1 MRQSHML
8 LIALI
13 ALAVLGI
20 DTGIAQATPENY
32 IHRVPEPGTLAL
44 LASGVAALAGIGLLR
59 RRKK

>member
-20 DTGIAQATPENY
+20 DAGIAHAGPGY
-32 IHRVPEPGTLAL
+32 IRPVPEPGTLTL
-44 LASGVAALAGIGLLR
+44 LASGVVVLGGLGLLR

>member
-20 DTGIAQATPENY
+20 DIGIAHATPTV
-32 IHRVPEPGTLAL
+32 RVPEPGTLTL
-44 LASGVAALAGIGLLR
+44 LASGVAALGGIGLLR
-59 RRKK
+59 RHKK

>member
-1 MRQSHML
+1 MRQSHMM

-20 DTGIAQATPENY
+20 DAGGITHATPRV
-32 IHRVPEPGTLAL
+32 HVPEPGTLTL
-44 LASGVAALAGIGLLR
+44 LASGVATLGGLGLLR

>member
-1 MRQSHML
+1 ML

-20 DTGIAQATPENY
+20 DTGIAHATPTV
-32 IHRVPEPGTLAL
+32 RVPEPGTLTL
-44 LASGVAALAGIGLLR
+44 LASGVIALGGIGLLR

>member
-1 MRQSHML
+1 MRQSHRL

-20 DTGIAQATPENY
+20 DTGIAHATPGTY
-32 IHRVPEPGTLAL
+32 DHRVPEPGTLTL
-44 LASGVAALAGIGLLR
+44 LASGVAALGGIGLLR

>member
-8 LIALI
+8 LVALI

-20 DTGIAQATPENY
+20 DTGIAHATPTA
-32 IHRVPEPGTLAL
+32 RVPEPGTLTL
-44 LASGVAALAGIGLLR
+44 LASGVAALGAIGLLR